1 MMRRILSFAPSTIAF
16 LTLASSAIAAT
27 TSGNISGFQENQVP
41 FTNLGQ
47 LLSNA
52 VALILFF
59 AGVLAFF
66 FILTGGISWITAGG
80 DAKAAAAA
88 RDRIT
93 AAVVGLLVVVAAFAI
108 TIILGQVFGINIF
121 NFKFPTAPNTAGGQ

>member
-1 MMRRILSFAPSTIAF
+1 MMRRILKSFAPSTIAL
-16 LTLASSAIAAT
+16 LTLAPKAFAADT
-27 TSGNISGFQENQVP
+27 TVNFDESKVP
-41 FTNLGQ
+41 FTNLSQ

-59 AGVLAFF
+59 AGLLAFF
-66 FILTGGISWITAGG
+66 FIITGGISWITAGG
-80 DAKAAAAA
+80 DAKAAASA

-108 TIILGQVFGINIF
+108 ALILGQVFGINIF
-121 NFKFPTAPNTAGGQ
+121 NFKFPQASNVVGN